1 MPADAGIQGWRWMKR
16 AKTWIPV
23 FTGMT
28 ERKST
33 SSRQLQTLRHGAEGD
48 PINRVIYE
56 TELVAIGSFYHYA
69 VEVCTWPAAL
79 PDGLLLFQFQSDA
92 ALGRQGRRFVQA
104 LRQRS
109 RLDPDRR
116 RHARRASADLRR
128 RADYGHV
135 WPAGH
140 QRESARRGSD
150 HDRRRGQQDELHLG
164 RLRHAEAAGRSQGQT
179 DRRSAG
185 GKQVLSIPAASP

>member
-48 PINRVIYE
+48 SVSRFIYE

-92 ALGRQGRRFVQA
+92 ALGRQGRRFVQT

-109 RLDPDRR
+109 GLDPDRR
-116 RHARRASADLRR
+116 RHARRAGAYLRR
-128 RADYGHV
+128 RADHGYV
-135 WPAGH
+135 RSAGD
-140 QRESARRGSD
+140 QRESARRRSD
-150 HDRRRGQQDELHLG
+150 HDRRRGQQNEFHLG
-164 RLRHAEAAGRSQGQT
+164 RLCHWKAAG
-179 DRRSAG
+179 
-185 GKQVLSIPAASP
+185 